1 MGNTPAQTHSTA
13 TAGTEAGP
21 VKQKGH
27 LKKRAIDSTKKFLVM
42 TAYLWAFLAVMSVH
56 KTVVLA
62 QNHINYEEQSFAI
75 VNALVLAKFMLVAD
89 DLKLGRRFTDRP
101 LIYPIVWAS
110 FVFAIIL
117 VFFHIVEHIALALLH
132 GKPLAETLTDLGA
145 ATLKGVSSLGAI
157 TFVALIPF
165 FAFREIGRAVGTDQL
180 WRLVFARSRKRFEL
194 VVRE

>member
-62 QNHINYEEQSFAI
+62 QNHINFEEQSFAI
-75 VNALVLAKFMLVAD
+75 VNALVLAKFMLLAD

-110 FVFAIIL
+110 LVFAVIL
-117 VFFHIVEHIALALLH
+117 VFFHLAEHLLLGLLH
-132 GKPLAETLTDLGA
+132 AKSLAETLADLGA
-145 ATLKGVSSLGAI
+145 GSLRGILSMGGI
-157 TFVALIPF
+157 TFVAPF
-165 FAFREIGRAVGTDQL
+165 VLASATCGLTVGLAPPT
-180 WRLVFARSRKRFEL
+180 AGNM
-194 VVRE
+194 

>member
-1 MGNTPAQTHSTA
+1 MGNTPAQTPGTA

-27 LKKRAIDSTKKFLVM
+27 LKERAIDSTKKFLIM
-42 TAYLWAFLAVMSVH
+42 TAYLWAFLAIMSLH

-89 DLKLGRRFTDRP
+89 DLKVGRRFTDRP

-117 VFFHIVEHIALALLH
+117 AFFHIAEHVALALLQ
-132 GKPLAETLTDLGA
+132 GKPVAETLT
-145 ATLKGVSSLGAI
+145 
-157 TFVALIPF
+157 
-165 FAFREIGRAVGTDQL
+165 
-180 WRLVFARSRKRFEL
+180 
-194 VVRE
+194 